1 MVEGGEKMTDNL
13 AIGILEKI
21 KNYPVMHSEEREAL
35 DRGIEAINA
44 QKRLYQ
50 IIMDTIQIEEEN
62 NK

>member
-1 MVEGGEKMTDNL
+1 MVEGGEEMIDNL

-50 IIMDTIQIEEEN
+50 IIMNTIQTEGEN

>member
-1 MVEGGEKMTDNL
+1 MTDNL